1 MTDATTRAIAE
12 TLRRWNEAPG
22 AEVIDL
28 AQRRQEKARKD
39 WMRKHTR
46 PMPPPTRPAA

>member
-1 MTDATTRAIAE
+1 MNTAE
-12 TLRRWNEAPG
+12 QVIEEVQRRSNEAPS

-28 AQRRQEKARKD
+28 AQRRQDKARKD

>member
-1 MTDATTRAIAE
+1 MDTTEQAIRE
-12 TLRRWNEAPG
+12 VQRRWDEAPS
-22 AEVIDL
+22 AEIIDL

>member
-1 MTDATTRAIAE
+1 MDTTEQVIRE
-12 TLRRWNEAPG
+12 VQRRWDEAQS
-22 AEVIDL
+22 ADVIDL

>member
-1 MTDATTRAIAE
+1 MNPTEQVIRE
-12 TLRRWNEAPG
+12 VQRRWDEAPS

-28 AQRRQEKARKD
+28 AKRRQEKARKD